1 MRKLFKNKYR
11 IGSRRL
17 SYWDYGSNASY
28 FVTICCKNKNHFFG
42 EIEDGKMNLSDI
54 GLLANKFWLEIP
66 NHFPFV
72 ELGAFVVMPDHM
84 YGIIIINKTER
95 TDVASSN
102 LDDATSNLDDATS
115 KLDDATSNLDVVT
128 STGAAKQKWQPQTL
142 GVIVNQYKR
151 IVTIKARKLD
161 MDFAWQP
168 LYYDHII
175 RNNLSFHRISKYI
188 DDNPIKWKKA

>member
-1 MRKLFKNKYR
+1 MKKLFRNKYR

-42 EIEDGKMNLSDI
+42 EIVDGKMNLSDI
-54 GLLANKFWLEIP
+54 GFLANKFWLEIP
-66 NHFPFV
+66 GHFPFV

-84 YGIIIINKTER
+84 HGIIIIYKTGR
-95 TDVASSN
+95 TDV
-102 LDDATSNLDDATS
+102 ATSNLDV
-115 KLDDATSNLDVVT
+115 ATSNLDVVT
-128 STGAAKQKWQPQTL
+128 SKMDNVTSTSAAKQKWQPQTL

-151 IVTIKARKLD
+151 IVTIRARKLD
-161 MDFAWQP
+161 VGFAWQP

-175 RNNLSFHRISKYI
+175 RNDLSFYRISKYI
-188 DDNPIKWKKA
+188 DDNPINWKKG

>member
-28 FVTICCKNKNHFFG
+28 FVTICCKNKNPFFG
-42 EIEDGKMNLSDI
+42 KIADGKMNLSDI
-54 GLLANKFWLEIP
+54 GFLANKFWLEIP

-84 YGIIIINKTER
+84 HGIIIINKTER

-188 DDNPIKWKKA
+188 DDNPIKWKKG